1 MSEVDQNFERD
12 LEYFEFGLKM
22 RPIVISPSW
31 PDLVQ
36 FVNDYVNKIDKVY
49 RRLEPGDP
57 SVVGSHAAVH
67 ALDEFADKFKND
79 LEAAVQY
86 SEHPSPELMAELRQ
100 VRDAS
105 DVALSMG
112 PRGE

>member
-1 MSEVDQNFERD
+1 MSEVDQNFDRE
-12 LEYFEFGLKM
+12 LEFFEFGRKM

-36 FVNDYVNKIDKVY
+36 FVQEYVDKLDKLY

-57 SVVGSHAAVH
+57 AVLGAHAAVH
-67 ALDEFADKFKND
+67 ALDEFADKFKSN
-79 LEAAVQY
+79 LEEAV
-86 SEHPSPELMAELRQ
+86 EFADRPSPELMSELRR

-105 DVALSMG
+105 DVALAMG
-112 PRGE
+112 PRGD